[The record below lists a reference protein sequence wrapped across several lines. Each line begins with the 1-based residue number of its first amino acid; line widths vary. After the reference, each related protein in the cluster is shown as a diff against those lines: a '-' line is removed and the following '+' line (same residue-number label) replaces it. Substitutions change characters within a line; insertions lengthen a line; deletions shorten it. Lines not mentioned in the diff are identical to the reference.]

1 MSNSPSNQRRR
12 GSSTAAPGSV
22 RTLYERAIL
31 TWKLFWDRR
40 VSLLPKLI
48 PALAVAYA
56 ISPLDLAPA
65 LAMGPLAPLGVLDD
79 VGILLLA
86 LGLFIEACPP
96 DVVREYQRE
105 LGASRSNL
113 LPGGEPDVVEG
124 EARSLDE

>member
-1 MSNSPSNQRRR
+1 
-12 GSSTAAPGSV
+12 V